1 LLFCRVHALLYE
13 LPVLAAIIFTGL
25 SKIECSHDRKPVR
38 GCGRDHMIDAFEFA
52 DELGPLKTIHVHEP
66 SAGLRAVLVVDNVAK
81 GPSIG
86 GVRMAPDVSTRECF
100 RLARAMT
107 LKNAAAGL
115 PHGGGKAVLYGDPR
129 MPKADKERLIRAL
142 ANALRYTEDYI
153 FAPDMGTDEECMSW
167 IQDEIGRVVA
177 LPREIGGIPLDEIG
191 ATGWG
196 LSHVT
201 DVALEYCDFELNNAR
216 IVVQGFGAVGMHTAR
231 FLTDMGAVLV
241 GAADSRGAIHN
252 PDGLDVARL
261 ADIKANGGA
270 LGDYTDASRL
280 DRDAVI
286 DIECDIWIPAAR
298 PDVIH
303 EENVRRL
310 RTKLVIEGANI
321 PITPG
326 AEAQLAQRGI
336 LCVPDF
342 IANAGGV
349 ICAAM
354 EYHGASERA
363 ALESIEEKLRRNTRL
378 VLEDAAG
385 RQILPREASVELAL
399 ARIKKAMSYRR
410 YGLFSTA
417 PGFV

>member
-1 LLFCRVHALLYE
+1 
-13 LPVLAAIIFTGL
+13 
-25 SKIECSHDRKPVR
+25 
-38 GCGRDHMIDAFEFA
+38 MIDPFEFA

-66 SAGLRAVLVVDNVAK
+66 SVGLRAVLVVDNVAM

-86 GVRMAPDVSTRECF
+86 GVRMAPDVTTEECC

-129 MPKADKERLIRAL
+129 MPKPDKQRLIRAL

-167 IQDEIGRVVA
+167 VQDEIGRVVA

-201 DVALEYCDFELNNAR
+201 DVALEYCDFDLNNAR
-216 IVVQGFGAVGMHTAR
+216 FVVQGFGAVGMHTAR

-252 PDGLDVARL
+252 PDGLDIDRL
-261 ADIKANGGA
+261 CEIKAKGGA
-270 LGDYTDASRL
+270 LGECLDATTL
-280 DRDAVI
+280 ERDAVI

-303 EENVRRL
+303 EKNVQRL
-310 RTKLVIEGANI
+310 NTRLVIEGANI

-326 AEAQLAQRGI
+326 AEALLAERGI

-354 EYHGASERA
+354 EYHGASEGTV
-363 ALESIEEKLRRNTRL
+363 LQTIEEKLRRNTRL
-378 VLEDAAG
+378 VLEEATQ
-385 RQILPREASVELAL
+385 RNISPREASVELAL
-399 ARIKKAMSYRR
+399 ARVRKAMSYRR
-410 YGLFSTA
+410 YSLFSTA